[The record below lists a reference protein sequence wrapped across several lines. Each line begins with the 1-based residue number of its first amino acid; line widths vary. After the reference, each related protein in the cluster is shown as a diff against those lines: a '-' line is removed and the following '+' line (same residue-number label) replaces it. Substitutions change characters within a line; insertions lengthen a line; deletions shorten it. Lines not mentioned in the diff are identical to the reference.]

1 MKKLKSL
8 FFPTILALAFGLM
21 LSCAKSSEDN
31 INDTVADTN
40 DAIDEGVANTNE
52 NLEDT
57 LEDNNDT
64 AVDLENALHGGG
76 GSSNS
81 SSCNNS
87 KASIVGNAVTEKSCH
102 PNCPKNKAVLW
113 NLDKCMTV
121 VGESYGVVDATGH
134 NGSIYIADDGGFYW
148 IVGAGNSIEKHQLNY
163 SSGYKLSEVTG
174 IDVNSNGDVYVAG
187 MVQKNKK
194 EYTAYWK
201 NGELVKWFRYEKN
214 DWYSEKNVAADSNG
228 NVYIPG
234 WWMKSHSSTLST
246 YWKNGILK
254 KLTNSYD
261 GEATDVDISGGKV
274 YFSGNYGKL
283 CNLFWHVDPCT
294 GQNGTLAAY
303 WKGGRL
309 TKVTK
314 VKTAGY
320 KISWLSRSRAS
331 SIHVEGSTVYMAGEV
346 EGTFPV
352 YWKNK
357 IQHNLPVEYNFD
369 DCDYC
374 RADPI
379 DISVLDGKVLVVG
392 YYNHVGGGYRGAV
405 YWLDNKLHKLCEDC
419 DSSDAVA
426 VVVMD

>member
-52 NLEDT
+52 NLEGT

-64 AVDLENALHGGG
+64 AVDLENALNGGG

-121 VGESYGVVDATGH
+121 LGDSFGVVDATGH

-148 IVGAGNSIEKHQLNY
+148 IVRAGNKIEKHPLKY
-163 SSGYKLSEVTG
+163 HSGYKESEVTG
-174 IDVNSNGDVYVAG
+174 IAVNSIGDVYVAG
-187 MVQKNKK
+187 MVRKNSK

-201 NGELVKWFRYEKN
+201 NGELVKAFREN
-214 DWYSEKNVAADSNG
+214 ADWYSEKNVAADSNG

-234 WWMKSHSSTLST
+234 WWMKGHSSILST
-246 YWKNGILK
+246 YWKNGNLK
-254 KLTNSYD
+254 KLTSTYD
-261 GEATDVDISGGKV
+261 GEATDVDVSGTKV
-274 YFSGNYGKL
+274 YFSGAHGPI
-283 CNLFWHVDPCT
+283 CDIPCPVKS
-294 GQNGTLAAY
+294 GTLAAY
-303 WKGGRL
+303 WQGGRM

-314 VKTAGY
+314 VNTAGY
-320 KISWLSRSRAS
+320 QKKWIMRSRAS
-331 SIHVEGSTVYMAGEV
+331 SIHVEGSKVYMAGEV
-346 EGTFPV
+346 DGFVPV

-357 IQHNLPVEYNFD
+357 IQHELPVEFD
-369 DCDYC
+369 LDTCDYC
-374 RADPI
+374 RAEPI

-405 YWLDNKLHKLCEDC
+405 YWLDKKLHKLCEDC

>member
-1 MKKLKSL
+1 MKNILYIILIFS
-8 FFPTILALAFGLM
+8 FSFTII
-21 LSCAKSSEDN
+21 SCAKKSGGSSGSSSS
-31 INDTVADTN
+31 DTN
-40 DAIDEGVANTNE
+40 GS
-52 NLEDT
+52 
-57 LEDNNDT
+57 
-64 AVDLENALHGGG
+64 GG
-76 GSSNS
+76 GSSYS

-87 KASIVGNAVTEKSCH
+87 KAFVIGNAVTEKSCH

-113 NLDKCMTV
+113 DLDKCMTV

-201 NGELVKWFRYEKN
+201 NGELVKWFRYEDN

-234 WWMKSHSSTLST
+234 WWMKGHSSILST
-246 YWKNGILK
+246 YWKNGNLK
-254 KLTNSYD
+254 KLTSTYD
-261 GEATDVDISGGKV
+261 GEATDVAVSGSKV
-274 YFSGNYGKL
+274 YFSGAHGPICDL
-283 CNLFWHVDPCT
+283 PCPVKS
-294 GQNGTLAAY
+294 GTLAAY
-303 WKGGRL
+303 WQGGRM

-314 VKTAGY
+314 VNTAGY
-320 KISWLSRSRAS
+320 QKKWIMRSRAS
-331 SIHVEGSTVYMAGEV
+331 SIHVEGSKVYMAGEV
-346 EGTFPV
+346 DGFVPV

-357 IQHNLPVEYNFD
+357 IQHELPVEFD
-369 DCDYC
+369 LDTCDSC
-374 RADPI
+374 RAEPI

-405 YWLDNKLHKLCEDC
+405 YWLDKKLHKLCVDC
-419 DSSDAVA
+419 GSSNAVA